1 MYLNVILFELYPS
14 MEHKSQISIINV
26 TRSFQEGDRAD
37 TYRDLVVQGT
47 CFNPD
52 RHRVETIT
60 RSELMTP
67 EAVWQ
72 KLLKSKLLASSGS
85 NDNVGEPLKGPE
97 ADLEPNLESAVV
109 RNLVSVYQFL
119 VLKTH
124 QGDDPSL
131 RELHGI
137 LNCFSAQALSYAI
150 MLVVC
155 LVRRKADLS
164 KVHDI
169 RDMMQ
174 KYPIEEISADPQFRF
189 QLRKACASQVGVL
202 PVEILDSHHWAVQ
215 GLPQQPNMLFLHNQ
229 TILSEVLQEAVGVI
243 RTVQIFAERKLKV
256 FHRGRQERKTIV
268 TGFSVGNLTA
278 LQAHVDYG

>member
-1 MYLNVILFELYPS
+1 

-109 RNLVSVYQFL
+109 RNLEYGFILGEVREKLVQMAQADIDLQQLFRVSEKNKKELMEMREEFERRFL
-119 VLKTH
+119 EEQEKRARLEQELPAKIGQLRTVLRI
-124 QGDDPSL
+124 QA
-131 RELHGI
+131 REL
-137 LNCFSAQALSYAI
+137 F
-150 MLVVC
+150 
-155 LVRRKADLS
+155 K
-164 KVHDI
+164 
-169 RDMMQ
+169 
-174 KYPIEEISADPQFRF
+174 
-189 QLRKACASQVGVL
+189 
-202 PVEILDSHHWAVQ
+202 
-215 GLPQQPNMLFLHNQ
+215 
-229 TILSEVLQEAVGVI
+229 
-243 RTVQIFAERKLKV
+243 
-256 FHRGRQERKTIV
+256 
-268 TGFSVGNLTA
+268 
-278 LQAHVDYG
+278 